1 MELALILDGQGGE
14 MRIGC
19 QVSAHAGSLE
29 EPLED
34 HEMARARI
42 EAQNVL
48 SSEPLAYPCQS
59 RLRWQGRLEHGGMG
73 HQADEPEDHAPRDA
87 DRLPPR
93 HQAFPPFSRR
103 AVARRFLVVRE
114 HEEVDVGDDHC
125 YGRTCPVSANR
136 RASNS
141 SLN

>member
-1 MELALILDGQGGE
+1 MLDGQGSE
-14 MRIGC
+14 MSIGC
-19 QVSAHAGSLE
+19 QVSAHSGSLE
-29 EPLED
+29 EPFED

-73 HQADEPEDHAPRDA
+73 HQADEPEDHDPRDA
-87 DRLPPR
+87 DRLPTR
-93 HQAFPPFSRR
+93 HQAFPPFARR

-125 YGRTCPVSANR
+125 
-136 RASNS
+136 
-141 SLN
+141 

>member
-14 MRIGC
+14 MSIGC
-19 QVSAHAGSLE
+19 QVSAHSGRFE

-42 EAQNVL
+42 EALNVL
-48 SSEPLAYPCQS
+48 PCEPLAYPRQS
-59 RLRWQGRLEHGGMG
+59 RLRRQGRLQHGGMG
-73 HQADEPEDHAPRDA
+73 HQSDEPEHNNPWEA
-87 DRLPPR
+87 DRLATR
-93 HQAFPPFSRR
+93 HQALPPFARR
-103 AVARRFLVVRE
+103 AVPRRFLVVRE
-114 HEEVDVGDDHC
+114 HEKVDVGDDHG
-125 YGRTCPVSANR
+125 YGRTCPVSAKR